1 MSEPRLVARLPT
13 SPLSL
18 PSPTKRKWHAV
29 TWALATSN
37 GLSNWKL
44 CVFSSSHRQPWSDCR
59 ANDSMILRQLTVRA
73 PLTDQVQRCQFT
85 EKHNHRVTTR
95 KSVEMSWKF
104 ATAVEFAAH
113 CHRVAKLPVCRLL
126 PNQVKQQNQYKFQ
139 HCCYRA
145 TIISTTSTV
154 TFLYYV
160 QNPFLPPPPP
170 KKKF

>member
-44 CVFSSSHRQPWSDCR
+44 CVFSSSHRQPWSDYR

-85 EKHNHRVTTR
+85 ENTTTESRLVKVSKCPENLQLLSNLRHIVTALPSCQCVVCYPTR
-95 KSVEMSWKF
+95 SNSKINTSF
-104 ATAVEFAAH
+104 NTAATEQ
-113 CHRVAKLPVCRLL
+113 R
-126 PNQVKQQNQYKFQ
+126 
-139 HCCYRA
+139 
-145 TIISTTSTV
+145 
-154 TFLYYV
+154 
-160 QNPFLPPPPP
+160 
-170 KKKF
+170 